1 VNWDSVFLGA
11 IAAATLVMAIVQIGA
26 AVAGARL
33 ARRLEQLADEVHREI
48 RPLVARATEVA
59 DEARRAAALAGQQ
72 VERVDRLLYDVSQ
85 RVTDTAEV
93 LQRTVV
99 GPIREGSAILAGLKA
114 GFEALRGV
122 RSSRTTRVEDEDAL
136 FIG

>member
-26 AVAGARL
+26 VVAGARL
-33 ARRLEQLADEVHREI
+33 AKRLEQLADEVHRDI

-85 RVTDTAEV
+85 RVTDTADV

-99 GPIREGSAILAGLKA
+99 GPIREGSAILAGLRA

-122 RSSRTTRVEDEDAL
+122 RSSRSARVEDEDAL

>member
-1 VNWDSVFLGA
+1 VNWDSVFLAA

-26 AVAGARL
+26 AVTGARL

-99 GPIREGSAILAGLKA
+99 GPIREGSAILAGLRA

-122 RSSRTTRVEDEDAL
+122 RSSRPARVEDDDAL

>member
-11 IAAATLVMAIVQIGA
+11 IAAATLVMALVQIGA
-26 AVAGARL
+26 AVTGARL

-122 RSSRTTRVEDEDAL
+122 RSSRSARVEDDDAL

>member
-26 AVAGARL
+26 VVAGARL
-33 ARRLEQLADEVHREI
+33 AKRLEQLADEVHREI

>member
-26 AVAGARL
+26 VVAGARL
-33 ARRLEQLADEVHREI
+33 AKRLEQLADEVHREI

-114 GFEALRGV
+114 GFEALRGG

>member
-33 ARRLEQLADEVHREI
+33 AKRLEQLADEVHREI

-72 VERVDRLLYDVSQ
+72 VERVDRRLYDVSQ

-122 RSSRTTRVEDEDAL
+122 RSSRSTRVEDEDAL

>member
-26 AVAGARL
+26 VVAGARL
-33 ARRLEQLADEVHREI
+33 AKRLEQLADEVHREI

-122 RSSRTTRVEDEDAL
+122 RSSRSAKVEDEDAL

>member
-1 VNWDSVFLGA
+1 VNWDSVFLAA
-11 IAAATLVMAIVQIGA
+11 IAAATLVMAVVQIGA
-26 AVAGARL
+26 AVTGARL

-99 GPIREGSAILAGLKA
+99 GPIREGSAILAGLRA

-122 RSSRTTRVEDEDAL
+122 RSSRPARVEDDDAL

>member
-26 AVAGARL
+26 AVTGARL

-114 GFEALRGV
+114 GFEALRGI
-122 RSSRTTRVEDEDAL
+122 RSSRPARVDDDDAL

>member
-26 AVAGARL
+26 VVAGARL
-33 ARRLEQLADEVHREI
+33 AKRLEQLADEVHREI

-122 RSSRTTRVEDEDAL
+122 RSSRSTRVEDEDAL

>member
-26 AVAGARL
+26 VVAGARL
-33 ARRLEQLADEVHREI
+33 AKRLEQLADEVHREI

-122 RSSRTTRVEDEDAL
+122 RSSRST
-136 FIG
+136 

>member
-26 AVAGARL
+26 AVTGARL

-85 RVTDTAEV
+85 RVTDTADV

-122 RSSRTTRVEDEDAL
+122 RTSRAARVEDDDAL

>member
-11 IAAATLVMAIVQIGA
+11 IAAATLVMAIVQVGA
-26 AVAGARL
+26 VVAGARL
-33 ARRLEQLADEVHREI
+33 ARRLEQLADEVHRDI

-85 RVTDTAEV
+85 RVTDTADV

-122 RSSRTTRVEDEDAL
+122 RSSRSARVEDEDAL

>member
-26 AVAGARL
+26 VVAGARL
-33 ARRLEQLADEVHREI
+33 AKRLEQLADEVHREI

-122 RSSRTTRVEDEDAL
+122 RSSRSTKVEDEDAL

>member
-1 VNWDSVFLGA
+1 VSWDSVFLGA
-11 IAAATLVMAIVQIGA
+11 IAVATLVMAVVQIGA

-48 RPLVARATEVA
+48 RPLVERATEVA

-85 RVTDTAEV
+85 RVTDTAEI

-99 GPIREGSAILAGLKA
+99 GPIREGSAIIAGLKA
-114 GFEALRGV
+114 GFDALRGA
-122 RSSRTTRVEDEDAL
+122 RSSRPSRVEDEDAL

>member
-1 VNWDSVFLGA
+1 MNWDSVFLGA

>member
-1 VNWDSVFLGA
+1 MNWDSVFLGA

-26 AVAGARL
+26 VVAGARL
-33 ARRLEQLADEVHREI
+33 AKRLEQLADEVHREI

-122 RSSRTTRVEDEDAL
+122 RSSRSTRVEDEDAL

>member
-1 VNWDSVFLGA
+1 MNWDSVFLGA

-99 GPIREGSAILAGLKA
+99 GPIREGSAILAGLK
-114 GFEALRGV
+114 G
-122 RSSRTTRVEDEDAL
+122 RSSRSARVEDEDAL

>member
-26 AVAGARL
+26 AVTGARL
-33 ARRLEQLADEVHREI
+33 ARRLERLADEVHREI

-99 GPIREGSAILAGLKA
+99 GPIREGSAILAGLRA
-114 GFEALRGV
+114 GFEALRGI
-122 RSSRTTRVEDEDAL
+122 RSSRPARVDDDDAL